1 MQADELRL
9 PTEAVSVHLAV
20 GPHDTLVIDEQGEL
34 FVIED
39 HKRGEPVEAVSA
51 LLEGATQFLPFRT
64 DSRVR
69 LVAKS
74 AIVYVAIPGET
85 EPPSAETELVLYDRQ
100 HRVEVLLVRGTKFEG
115 LLFDSSPG
123 SHPRAIDHLNS
134 VTRFLRLWTAKEC
147 VLIAKSQIATVTEL
161 VEPT

>member
-9 PTEAVSVHLAV
+9 PTVAVAVHLAV
-20 GPHDTLVIDEQGEL
+20 GPHETWYERGEL
-34 FVIED
+34 FVADD
-39 HKRGEPVEAVSA
+39 HRRGEPVEALSS
-51 LLEGATQFLPFRT
+51 LLDGATQFVPFRT
-64 DSRVR
+64 DTLVR

-85 EPPSAETELVLYDRQ
+85 ELPETELVLYDRQ
-100 HRVEVLLVRGTKFEG
+100 HRVEVLLVQGTRFEG

-134 VTRFLRLWTAKEC
+134 ASHFLRLWTAKEC
-147 VLIAKSQIATVTEL
+147 VLIAKSQIATVTER
-161 VEPT
+161 VEPS

>member
-20 GPHDTLVIDEQGEL
+20 GPHDTWYERGDL
-34 FVIED
+34 FVVED
-39 HKRGEPVEAVSA
+39 HKRGEAVDALSA
-51 LLEGATQFLPFRT
+51 LLEGATQFVPFRT
-64 DSRVR
+64 EKLVR

-85 EPPSAETELVLYDRQ
+85 EPPSAEAELVLYDRQ
-100 HRVEVLLVRGTKFEG
+100 HRVEVLLVQGTRFEG

-134 VTRFLRLWTAKEC
+134 ATHFLRLWTAKEC